1 MNPRLSF
8 PILIPIAAAALI
20 LALFAGPAM
29 WPGTFVLGQD
39 GQPAKTD
46 AAAAPPA
53 EHAAKQASGRDV
65 EQGNRTGHVNVK
77 DFSHLAVDGDWSAAI
92 QAAIDHV
99 TAKHGYE
106 NGTTILFPPGMYRVN
121 KTIRLGK
128 DRAHY
133 GTRLS
138 GYGAVLLG
146 TKTLDAQPLDYGERL
161 KSLTEAKDDFSV
173 MALPGELDFD
183 GKTNVGVP
191 ILELWDPPAIEGANF
206 VLEGLTFDREAGGQ
220 GVGIKV
226 PAETVPKNITFRDV
240 KVNGQNVGVHINHCY
255 QIRFE
260 SCLIRGNQIG
270 IWGRN
275 HFNSVSIVNCE
286 IRRQHRHGV
295 VIGPNVNQWGSTGIH
310 IAGNIF
316 EEIKGYGILNA
327 GGNGVTIIGNYFEM
341 VGNSIG
347 VLTPYWSTTIDTNA
361 FMSFYGYG
369 WNMNKHGDK
378 VVSDQAHIILDSPDV
393 QLRNNKYYGDGVMLF
408 RLAGKTV
415 LDTPP
420 MIAEGVKFP
429 PGAKVADAGGLG
441 AYVYYADTGNFV
453 FREFHVPSED
463 EALAERIRQAK
474 RKLEIAAEEK
484 DPVSRINAQV
494 AAQMEVGHILVSA
507 GDFDRARVEYQQA
520 FQYPAKDQLDHR
532 SSIQI
537 AIADS
542 YMKQKKYREAAAAYE
557 EAQKIGVYGW
567 RVEHAKTNLK
577 QAKDLAEH
585 ER

>member
-1 MNPRLSF
+1 MKPRSYF
-8 PILIPIAAAALI
+8 PIVVATLISAL
-20 LALFAGPAM
+20 LVGSAM
-29 WPGTFVLGQD
+29 WPGISVLSGD
-39 GQPAKTD
+39 EQPAKRD
-46 AAAAPPA
+46 
-53 EHAAKQASGRDV
+53 ASGKDV
-65 EQGNRTGHVNVK
+65 EPGNRTSHVSVK
-77 DFSHLAVDGDWSAAI
+77 DFSHLVADGDWSPAI

-99 TAKHGYE
+99 SAKNGYE
-106 NGTTILFPPGMYRVN
+106 NGTTILFPPGTYKIN

-138 GYGAVLLG
+138 GYGAVLKG
-146 TKTLDAQPLDYGERL
+146 TKILDAQSVNYEERKQAL
-161 KSLTEAKDDFSV
+161 AEAKDQFSLD
-173 MALPGELDFD
+173 ALPGELDFD
-183 GKTNVGVP
+183 EKTNVGVP
-191 ILELWDPPAIEGANF
+191 ILELWDPPEIEGANF
-206 VLEGLTFDREAGGQ
+206 VIEGLTFDREAALV

-240 KVNGQNVGVHINHCY
+240 KINSQNVGVHINHCY

-275 HFNSVSIVNCE
+275 HFNSVSIINCE

-295 VIGPNVNQWGSTGIH
+295 VIGPNVNQWGNTGIH

-316 EEIKGYGILNA
+316 EEIKGYGILNLA
-327 GGNGVTIIGNYFEM
+327 GNGVTIIGNYFEM

-369 WNMNKHGDK
+369 WNMNKHGGK

-393 QLRNNKYYGDGVMLF
+393 QLRNNKYYGNGVMLF

-429 PGAKVADAGGLG
+429 HGAKAADSGGLG

-453 FREFHVPSED
+453 FREFHLPSED
-463 EALAERIRQAK
+463 EALTQRIRQAK
-474 RKLEIAAEEK
+474 RKLEIATEDKE
-484 DPVSRINAQV
+484 PQSRVAAQIV
-494 AAQMEVGHILVSA
+494 AQMEVGDILVSA
-507 GDFDRARVEYQQA
+507 GDFDRARVEYKQA
-520 FQYPAKDQLDHR
+520 FQYPAANQAEWR
-532 SSIQI
+532 STIQI

-577 QAKDLAEH
+577 QAKDLAAQ

>member
-1 MNPRLSF
+1 MKHTLTLLTALLLAPL
-8 PILIPIAAAALI
+8 AALDAAD
-20 LALFAGPAM
+20 LK
-29 WPGTFVLGQD
+29 PGAKSNITRGD
-39 GQPAKTD
+39 EPAKTKVT
-46 AAAAPPA
+46 AAPAATPPA
-53 EHAAKQASGRDV
+53 ANAAKKGDGS
-65 EQGNRTGHVNVK
+65 RTGDVNIT
-77 DFSHLAVDGDWSAAI
+77 DFSHLVVGEDWSPAI

-99 TAKHGYE
+99 SAKNGYE
-106 NGTTILFPPGMYRVN
+106 NGATIVFPPGTYRVN

-146 TKTLDAQPLDYGERL
+146 TKTLDAQPLDYEER
-161 KSLTEAKDDFSV
+161 KKALTEAKDKMSLD
-173 MALPGELDFD
+173 ALPGELDFD

-206 VLEGLTFDREAGGQ
+206 VIEGLTFDREARGK

-226 PAETVPKNITFRDV
+226 PAETVPKNITFRDI
-240 KVNGQNVGVHINHCY
+240 KVNSQNVGVHINHCY

-275 HFNSVSIVNCE
+275 HFNSVSIINCE

-295 VIGPNVNQWGSTGIH
+295 VIGPNVNEWGNTGIH

-316 EEIKGYGILNA
+316 EEIKGYGILNLH
-327 GGNGVTIIGNYFEM
+327 GNGVTIIGNYFEM

-347 VLTPYWSTTIDTNA
+347 VLTPFWSTTVEGNA
-361 FMSFYGYG
+361 FMSFYKNG
-369 WNMNKHGDK
+369 WNMNKHGGQ
-378 VVSDQAHIILDSPDV
+378 VVADRAHIVIDAPDV
-393 QLRNNKYYGDGVMLF
+393 QLRNNKYYGNGVMLF

-420 MIAEGVKFP
+420 LIAEGVKLQH
-429 PGAKVADAGGLG
+429 GTKAADAGGLG

-453 FREFHVPSED
+453 FREFHLPSED
-463 EALAERIRQAK
+463 EALTQRIRQAK
-474 RKLEIAAEEK
+474 RKLEIATEDKE
-484 DPVSRINAQV
+484 PQSRVAAQIV
-494 AAQMEVGHILVSA
+494 AQMEVGDILVSA
-507 GDFDRARVEYQQA
+507 GDFDRARVEYKQA
-520 FQYPAKDQLDHR
+520 FQYPAANQAEWR
-532 SSIQI
+532 STIQI

-577 QAKDLAEH
+577 QAKDLAAQ